1 MQKNWKVTWQAI
13 GGTEHR
19 YFNDRM
25 AAERFADAMRARTYR
40 TNPKVEY
47 IGSVNLSSTYYSL
60 ATIL

>member
-25 AAERFADAMRARTYR
+25 AAERFADAMRARTYH

-47 IGSVNLSSTYYSL
+47 IGSVNLSSTVL
-60 ATIL
+60 AMGPL